1 MNAVYIGPG
10 RDFFPLKIF
19 KSIIKRF
26 IYVEVEGT
34 PQYASI
40 TQTLLHKMQFRKC
53 DKESSFDLDVYVGPG
68 GTELYYFKNQAFPN
82 VSKNCQHAISTCST
96 LICCGFVP
104 SSQILN
110 MMKSTDIFI
119 GNGETHYEGELSEIL
134 YQQPIFSQFLRFQ
147 FPKIRNYNAG
157 DVFPE
162 FVVTE
167 HKDLQDLFETTRRK
181 LTL

>member
-1 MNAVYIGPG
+1 
-10 RDFFPLKIF
+10 
-19 KSIIKRF
+19 
-26 IYVEVEGT
+26 
-34 PQYASI
+34 
-40 TQTLLHKMQFRKC
+40 
-53 DKESSFDLDVYVGPG
+53 
-68 GTELYYFKNQAFPN
+68 
-82 VSKNCQHAISTCST
+82 
-96 LICCGFVP
+96 
-104 SSQILN
+104 

-119 GNGETHYEGELSEIL
+119 GNGETHYGGELAEIL
-134 YQQPIFSQFLRFQ
+134 YEQPIFNQFLRFQ